1 MLQTVVKAV
10 SELFWISKAGKKLL
24 KKKQAV
30 YQKNVGDIVS
40 VFHISEN
47 DLAELQVSGMSRL
60 LMENIITTML
70 HTCI

>member
-24 KKKQAV
+24 KKKEAV

-47 DLAELQVSGMSRL
+47 DLAELQVSGMSL
-60 LMENIITTML
+60 LMENFITTML

>member
-24 KKKQAV
+24 KKKEAV

-47 DLAELQVSGMSRL
+47 DLAELQVSGTSL
-60 LMENIITTML
+60 LMENFITTML

>member
-24 KKKQAV
+24 KKKEAV
-30 YQKNVGDIVS
+30 YQKNVADIVS

-47 DLAELQVSGMSRL
+47 DLAELQVSGMSL
-60 LMENIITTML
+60 WMENFITTML
-70 HTCI
+70 HTYI

>member
-1 MLQTVVKAV
+1 MLQTMVKAV

-24 KKKQAV
+24 KKKEAV
-30 YQKNVGDIVS
+30 YQKNVADIVS

-47 DLAELQVSGMSRL
+47 DLAELQVSGTSL
-60 LMENIITTML
+60 LMENFITTML